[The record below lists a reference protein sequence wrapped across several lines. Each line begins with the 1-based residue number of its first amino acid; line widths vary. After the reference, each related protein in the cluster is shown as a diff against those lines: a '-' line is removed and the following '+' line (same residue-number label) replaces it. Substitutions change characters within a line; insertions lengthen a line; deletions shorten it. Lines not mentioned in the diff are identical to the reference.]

1 MQIYEKY
8 HKDYIRACEQFKNER
23 EIFYQELK
31 TIPYLETYPSQANYF
46 FCRVKDRFTSHE
58 LALKLLKKNVL
69 IKDCGT
75 KKAFEGG
82 NFIRIAI
89 RDRHDNQKFVEILK
103 EL

>member
-1 MQIYEKY
+1 MSPSHAIFLFYYE
-8 HKDYIRACEQFKNER
+8 H
-23 EIFYQELK
+23 
-31 TIPYLETYPSQANYF
+31 P
-46 FCRVKDRFTSHE
+46 E